1 GGRHRICGAGRRR
14 VGARQQRR
22 RSSPRP
28 VSGPRHGDSRPNC
41 RVGRFR
47 HVHVSSRVRLPL
59 RIASIGAATVAFGSP
74 VWSVSADALWTHGV
88 THVSLLCALIAI
100 KKGKAGGAAL
110 WFGISVLTRPH
121 LIVVPLILTLFRLD
135 RRVLLGGVA
144 GGLAGLG
151 LSGLYSLVVFGRIIP
166 SGGYNVDGLSQS
178 APLRSAAGLAGNI
191 WGWLADPLHGIVVWV
206 PLALIAAVGVP
217 LVWRNLDPLIRA
229 AAVAGMAYAAAQLSL
244 IRASGGNI
252 FLGHRTTIET
262 FVLATPLIVASLWA
276 LMSSSRAARVLISTL
291 IAYSVAIHA
300 YAAWIDMHPFVREFI
315 EDLQSRMRSDQS

>member
-1 GGRHRICGAGRRR
+1 M
-14 VGARQQRR
+14 
-22 RSSPRP
+22 
-28 VSGPRHGDSRPNC
+28 
-41 RVGRFR
+41 
-47 HVHVSSRVRLPL
+47 
-59 RIASIGAATVAFGSP
+59 
-74 VWSVSADALWTHGV
+74 
-88 THVSLLCALIAI
+88 
-100 KKGKAGGAAL
+100 
-110 WFGISVLTRPH
+110 
-121 LIVVPLILTLFRLD
+121 
-135 RRVLLGGVA
+135 
-144 GGLAGLG
+144 
-151 LSGLYSLVVFGRIIP
+151 
-166 SGGYNVDGLSQS
+166 
-178 APLRSAAGLAGNI
+178 
-191 WGWLADPLHGIVVWV
+191 VWV

-291 IAYSVAIHA
+291 IAYSVVIHA